1 MKTEEYNSTI
11 SKLQTRVK
19 TFRGKYAFLSNYE
32 YTLGADL
39 LTRFGQQQ
47 MVNSGVKYYER
58 YRNLTHR
65 RMPAVRSSGQQ
76 RVVQSAQNFTQGYH
90 QANLVDPTS
99 ALPGTFPY
107 DIVVISEEAG
117 SNNTLDHGLCTEFE
131 KGSASIIDNYAQ
143 AQWQDIFIPSIQ
155 ARLNADMTGANLS
168 QTETRNM
175 MDLCPFNTVATTNG
189 TVSSFCAL
197 FTEEEWHQYDYY
209 QSLGKYYG
217 YGNGNPLGP
226 TQGVG
231 FVNELVARMTNQPV
245 NDHTSTNITLDSN
258 ATTFPIGQGH
268 VLYADFSHDN
278 DITGIFGALGLYNA
292 TMALSNIS
300 IETTE
305 QTKGYSASLTVPFA
319 ARAYVEK
326 MECQG
331 EDEELV
337 RILVNDR
344 VLPLQTCG
352 GDELGR
358 CKLGAFIESLSFA
371 RQGGHWDKC
380 FK

>member
-1 MKTEEYNSTI
+1 
-11 SKLQTRVK
+11 
-19 TFRGKYAFLSNYE
+19 
-32 YTLGADL
+32 
-39 LTRFGQQQ
+39 
-47 MVNSGVKYYER
+47 MVNSGIKYYER
-58 YRNLTHR
+58 YQNLTNR
-65 RMPAVRSSGQQ
+65 GMPVVRSSGQQ

-90 QANLVDPTS
+90 QANLVDLTS
-99 ALPGTFPY
+99 TSPSTFPY
-107 DIVVISEEAG
+107 DIVIISEEAG

-131 KGSASIIDNYAQ
+131 KGLDSIIDDSAQ
-143 AQWQDIFIPSIQ
+143 AQWQNMFIPSIQ
-155 ARLNADMTGANLS
+155 ARLNTDMRGANLS
-168 QTETRNM
+168 QTETRDM
-175 MDLCPFNTVATTNG
+175 MDLCPFNTVATTIG
-189 TVSSFCAL
+189 AISPFCAL

-209 QSLGKYYG
+209 QSLGKYYR

-245 NDHTSTNITLDSN
+245 SDHTSTNITLDSN
-258 ATTFPIGQGH
+258 STTFPIGQGY

-292 TMALSNIS
+292 TMALSTIS

-305 QTKGYSASLTVPFA
+305 QTKGYSAAWTVPFA